1 MAKRYS
7 MLSGRIEEI
16 PDAPAKSAAPDLSAQ
31 IADLRVQLATA
42 QAQLEAARA
51 ECASLAGRLA
61 DEVAECCALR
71 DRPPTVI
78 QQPAP
83 APAQLPAPAA
93 PRPTAY
99 DVQVIRR
106 DEDGRL
112 VKLQLTPTRVV
123 PL

>member
-1 MAKRYS
+1 MAKRLS
-7 MLSGRIEEI
+7 LLSGRIEEI

-78 QQPAP
+78 QQPAQ
-83 APAQLPAPAA
+83 APIVLPKP
-93 PRPTAY
+93 PPPCAY
-99 DVQVIRR
+99 QCVVTKREDGQIKTIEIIPRR
-106 DEDGRL
+106 D
-112 VKLQLTPTRVV
+112 
-123 PL
+123 

>member
-51 ECASLAGRLA
+51 ECASLAGG
-61 DEVAECCALR
+61 
-71 DRPPTVI
+71 
-78 QQPAP
+78 QF
-83 APAQLPAPAA
+83 
-93 PRPTAY
+93 
-99 DVQVIRR
+99 RR
-106 DEDGRL
+106 DGRL
-112 VKLQLTPTRVV
+112 DIRLPPPVEVEPDDEEIAAILAMIMPILQGES
-123 PL
+123 